1 VDKGRG
7 NGPKRPPARAET
19 RTPPTKAKTAG
30 PALGGH
36 GQGPALGA
44 VTSPDGPVLEVADAL
59 DLQRMVGNATTT
71 SVLTVQR
78 KGGPGTPGAR
88 PTLMIGRKGEAVGVL
103 QQKLN
108 AARAATPPLVI
119 DGEFG
124 SKTLAAVRSFQKA
137 NSLVADGVVGKK
149 SWAAL
154 DLVAPGGGKDD
165 AGVEKPVNS
174 PDEADPVAIPAAGTS
189 IHPTVGA
196 GNTTSGPAVEELQH
210 KLNIAGA
217 APPLA
222 ITSTFDAATSKALI
236 EFQKANG
243 IDPANGI
250 ADGATWAKID
260 EKGSG
265 STVGRVERQWN
276 ENVGGNPNI
285 GMTSRYTWRLTPED
299 NPTTMEVTAKIKF
312 TSNPM
317 KPSWPGLVEAA
328 WNKFTAVN
336 LGTADVITINFKL
349 ESVASG
355 EDNVVDVKPG
365 NGRANA
371 GEWYL
376 ADPDEANTIAHEYGH
391 LVGLQDEYQLTAADY
406 ERTTGR
412 VAPLGQTEA
421 DGGASASTVAG
432 QFVKALGG
440 KGPTGTADAD
450 ALDVIKTHGIK
461 QGMFAQQVLNRYT
474 KQTGTDLIQDFRG
487 LASPDEFELIEPF
500 TYSSGSMMGDPGRHA
515 ADNPHDHGVQP
526 RHVREFL
533 GYIRA
538 WGRAKG
544 KPDLWVVI

>member
-1 VDKGRG
+1 MADGRD
-7 NGPKRPPARAET
+7 RPRTAATPRVWTRLGAHEPASGATATARA
-19 RTPPTKAKTAG
+19 RTAKAAVD
-30 PALGGH
+30 
-36 GQGPALGA
+36 GPALGA
-44 VTSPDGPVLEVADAL
+44 ADAL
-59 DLQRMVGNATTT
+59 DLQRTVGNAVTAN
-71 SVLTVQR
+71 VLTVQR
-78 KGGPGTPGAR
+78 KGGPGAPGAR
-88 PTLMIGRKGEAVGVL
+88 PVLMIGRKGEAVGVM

-108 AARAATPPLVI
+108 AARAANPALVI

-124 SKTLAAVRSFQKA
+124 SKTLGAVRAFQKS
-137 NSLVADGVVGKK
+137 NGLVADGVVGKK
-149 SWAAL
+149 TWGAL
-154 DLVAPGGGKDD
+154 DLIAPGGGKD
-165 AGVEKPVNS
+165 ATGVEKPVNS
-174 PDEADPVAIPAAGTS
+174 PDEADPVAIPRAGTS
-189 IHPTVGA
+189 VHPTVGA

-217 APPLA
+217 TPPVPV
-222 ITSTFDAATSKALI
+222 TGTFDAATSKALI

-243 IDPANGI
+243 IDPANGL
-250 ADGATWAKID
+250 ADAATWAKID
-260 EKGSG
+260 ERGSG
-265 STVGRVERQWN
+265 STVGRVERTWN

-299 NPTTMEVTAKIKF
+299 SPTTMEVTAKIKF

-317 KPSWPGLVEAA
+317 KASWPGHVASA
-328 WNKFTAVN
+328 WNKFSAVN
-336 LGTADVITINFKL
+336 LGTLDVIAINFKL

-412 VAPLGQTEA
+412 VAPVGQTEA
-421 DGGASASTVAG
+421 SDGASASTVASK
-432 QFVKALGG
+432 FVKALAG
-440 KGPTGTADAD
+440 KGPTATPDAD
-450 ALDVIKTHGIK
+450 SLDIINTHGIK

-474 KQTGTDLIQDFRG
+474 KQTGTDLIQDFRA

-500 TYSSGSMMGDPGRHA
+500 TYSSGSMMGDEGRHA
-515 ADNPHDHGVQP
+515 GDNPHDHGVQP
-526 RHVREFL
+526 RHVREFV
-533 GYIRA
+533 GYIRQ

-544 KPDLWVVI
+544 KPDLWVVV